1 MNYTWG
7 ILGPGSVES
16 VRRVRPLQLAAT
28 TRDFNERAVPGL
40 GGVWFGR
47 QLFLATLGLRVAER
61 ATARGSRAGKIA
73 VANAIE
79 ALACWL
85 AIKAGLGAGE
95 RRVRGTTLL
104 AGKADLSFRSVSRPG
119 FYVSQPMRMGTV
131 NALPALGFADAAG
144 SRFTA
149 FSCNADGEAFID
161 AVAEG
166 CRPFGRE
173 LVEHLAMWVCGET
186 DQVNTEALYR
196 ALAPVLPLPPRAREL
211 LHTRLEQGAAGE
223 VAEHRTRR
231 GDALRWVRARR
242 RGAPPVTWGARPA
255 EITLA
260 AHWADLHAGALFFIA
275 RDAALAVL
283 DALELEIA
291 TPERRVAI
299 GGALP
304 GPVRAGLAALR
315 EAAAAFL
322 QTGHPAEEAR
332 RFCTECIA
340 PLDAEVLGHLLDRD
354 GRILRRLGGEACPG
368 PAFRG
373 RVRDADDGA
382 DSTVAPDDAP
392 PADDP
397 AWPAGISHRI
407 HNLWWLGLDVDGLMD
422 AWLLPA
428 TEEAAHG

>member
-1 MNYTWG
+1 MNYIWG
-7 ILGPGSVES
+7 VLGPGSIES
-16 VRRVRPLQLAAT
+16 VRRVRTLQLAAT
-28 TRDFNERAVPGL
+28 TRYFNERAVPGL
-40 GGVWFGR
+40 GSVWFGR
-47 QLFLATLGLRVAER
+47 QLFLATLGVRVAER
-61 ATARGSRAGKIA
+61 ATARGSWAGKIA

-85 AIKAGLGAGE
+85 AIEGGLRAGE

-131 NALPALGFADAAG
+131 NALPALGFVDAAG
-144 SRFTA
+144 SRFSA
-149 FSCNADGEAFID
+149 FSCNADGDAFID

-166 CRPFGRE
+166 CRPYGRE

-186 DQVNTEALYR
+186 EQVNTDAMYR
-196 ALAPVLPLPPRAREL
+196 ALPPVLLLPPRAREL
-211 LHTRLEQGAAGE
+211 LQTRLEQGAAGE
-223 VAEHRTRR
+223 TAAHRTRR

-242 RGAPPVTWGARPA
+242 RGAPPVTWDVRPV
-255 EITLA
+255 EITQA
-260 AHWADLHAGALFFIA
+260 DHWGDLHAGALFFIA
-275 RDAALAVL
+275 RDTALAVL

-304 GPVRAGLAALR
+304 RPVQAGLATLR
-315 EAAAAFL
+315 DAAAAFL
-322 QTGHPAEEAR
+322 RTGHPAQEAR

-340 PLDAEVLGHLLDRD
+340 LSDAELLGHLLDRD
-354 GRILRRLGGEACPG
+354 GRILRRLGDQACPG

-373 RVRDADDGA
+373 GVRDADDE
-382 DSTVAPDDAP
+382 SPAPDAAP
-392 PADDP
+392 PPDDP

-407 HNLWWLGLDVDGLMD
+407 HNLWWLGLDLDGLMD
-422 AWLLPA
+422 SWLWPA
-428 TEEAAHG
+428 DGEAAHV

>member
-7 ILGPGSVES
+7 VLGPGSIES
-16 VRRVRPLQLAAT
+16 IRRVRTLQLAAT

-47 QLFLATLGLRVAER
+47 QLFLAILGLRVAER

-73 VANAIE
+73 VANAVE
-79 ALACWL
+79 ALGCWL
-85 AIKAGLGAGE
+85 AIAGGLRAGE

-131 NALPALGFADAAG
+131 NALPALGFVDAAG
-144 SRFTA
+144 SRFSA
-149 FSCNADGEAFID
+149 FSCNPDGDAFID

-166 CRPFGRE
+166 CRPYGRE

-186 DQVNTEALYR
+186 GEVNTNAMHR

-223 VAEHRTRR
+223 AAAHRTRR

-242 RGAPPVTWGARPA
+242 RGAPPVAWDVRPA
-255 EITLA
+255 EITQA
-260 AHWADLHAGALFFIA
+260 DHWDDLHAGALFFIA

-283 DALELEIA
+283 DAMELEIA

-299 GGALP
+299 GGVLP
-304 GPVRAGLAALR
+304 RPVQAGLATLR
-315 EAAAAFL
+315 DAAAAFL
-322 QTGHPAEEAR
+322 RSGHPAAEAR

-340 PLDAEVLGHLLDRD
+340 PSDAEVLGHLLDRD
-354 GRILRRLGGEACPG
+354 GRILRRLGDQACPG

-373 RVRDADDGA
+373 GVRDADA
-382 DSTVAPDDAP
+382 ESPAPEAAP
-392 PADDP
+392 PPDDP

-407 HNLWWLGLDVDGLMD
+407 HNLWWLGLDLDGLMD

-428 TEEAAHG
+428 GGEVAHV

>member
-7 ILGPGSVES
+7 VLGPGRIES
-16 VRRVRPLQLAAT
+16 VRRVRTLQLAAT

-61 ATARGSRAGKIA
+61 ATARGSQAGKVA
-73 VANAIE
+73 VANAVE

-85 AIKAGLGAGE
+85 AIRGGLRAGE
-95 RRVRGTTLL
+95 RRVRGTMLL
-104 AGKADLSFRSVSRPG
+104 AGKADLSFRSMSRPG

-131 NALPALGFADAAG
+131 NALPALGFVEAAG
-144 SRFTA
+144 SRFSA
-149 FSCNADGEAFID
+149 FSCNADGDAFID

-166 CRPFGRE
+166 CRPYGRE

-186 DQVNTEALYR
+186 DQVNTDALYR

-211 LHTRLEQGAAGE
+211 LQTRLEQGAAGE
-223 VAEHRTRR
+223 SAQDRTRR
-231 GDALRWVRARR
+231 RDALRWVRARR
-242 RGAPPVTWGARPA
+242 RGAPPVAWDLPPA
-255 EITLA
+255 EITQA
-260 AHWADLHAGALFFIA
+260 DHWDDLHAGALFFIA

-283 DALELEIA
+283 EALELEIA

-299 GGALP
+299 GGGLP
-304 GPVRAGLAALR
+304 RPVQAGLATLR
-315 EAAAAFL
+315 AAAAAFL
-322 QTGHPAEEAR
+322 QTGQPAEEAR
-332 RFCTECIA
+332 RFCTECTA
-340 PLDAEVLGHLLDRD
+340 PLDAELLGHLLDRD
-354 GRILRRLGGEACPG
+354 GRILRRVGGEACPG

-373 RVRDADDGA
+373 GVRNADDESP
-382 DSTVAPDDAP
+382 DVAPP
-392 PADDP
+392 SDDP

-422 AWLLPA
+422 AWLRPA
-428 TEEAAHG
+428 TEEAAHD

>member
-1 MNYTWG
+1 MG
-7 ILGPGSVES
+7 HPGPGSIES
-16 VRRVRPLQLAAT
+16 VRRVRTLQLAAT

-61 ATARGSRAGKIA
+61 ATARGSSAGKIA

-85 AIKAGLGAGE
+85 AIKGGLRAGE
-95 RRVRGTTLL
+95 RRVHDA
-104 AGKADLSFRSVSRPG
+104 AGGQGRPELPQREPG

-223 VAEHRTRR
+223 VAETAPAAATRCAGCAPGAAAPA
-231 GDALRWVRARR
+231 GDVGCAPGGDHPGRPLGRPAR
-242 RGAPPVTWGARPA
+242 RGAVLHRPRRGAGGARRA
-255 EITLA
+255 GA
-260 AHWADLHAGALFFIA
+260 GDRHAGAA
-275 RDAALAVL
+275 GGD
-283 DALELEIA
+283 
-291 TPERRVAI
+291 RRR
-299 GGALP
+299 LP
-304 GPVRAGLAALR
+304 GPVQAGLATR

-373 RVRDADDGA
+373 RVGCR
-382 DSTVAPDDAP
+382 
-392 PADDP
+392 
-397 AWPAGISHRI
+397 
-407 HNLWWLGLDVDGLMD
+407 
-422 AWLLPA
+422 
-428 TEEAAHG
+428 

>member
-7 ILGPGSVES
+7 ILGPGRIES
-16 VRRVRPLQLAAT
+16 VRRVRTLQLAAT

-85 AIKAGLGAGE
+85 AIKGGLRAGE

-131 NALPALGFADAAG
+131 NALPALGFVDAAG
-144 SRFTA
+144 SRFSA
-149 FSCNADGEAFID
+149 FSCNADGDAFIG

-166 CRPFGRE
+166 CRPYGRE

-186 DQVNTEALYR
+186 DQVSTDAMCR
-196 ALAPVLPLPPRAREL
+196 ALAPVRRLPPRAREL

-223 VAEHRTRR
+223 AAAERTRR
-231 GDALRWVRARR
+231 GDALCWVRARR
-242 RGAPPVTWGARPA
+242 RGAPAVAWDVRPA
-255 EITLA
+255 EITQA
-260 AHWADLHAGALFFIA
+260 DHWGDLHAGALFFIA

-304 GPVRAGLAALR
+304 RPVQAGLATLR
-315 EAAAAFL
+315 DAAAAFL
-322 QTGHPAEEAR
+322 RTGHPAEEAQ

-340 PLDAEVLGHLLDRD
+340 LSGAEVLGHLLDRD
-354 GRILRRLGGEACPG
+354 GRILRRLGDQACPG

-373 RVRDADDGA
+373 GVRETDDE
-382 DSTVAPDDAP
+382 SPAPAAAP
-392 PADDP
+392 PPDDP
-397 AWPAGISHRI
+397 AWPAGISQRI
-407 HNLWWLGLDVDGLMD
+407 HNLWWLGLDLDGLMD
-422 AWLLPA
+422 SWLLP
-428 TEEAAHG
+428 TGGETAHV

>member
-7 ILGPGSVES
+7 VLGPGSIES
-16 VRRVRPLQLAAT
+16 IRRVRTLQLAAT
-28 TRDFNERAVPGL
+28 TRYFNEQAVPGL

-85 AIKAGLGAGE
+85 AIKGGLRAGE

-104 AGKADLSFRSVSRPG
+104 AGKAELSFRSVSRPG

-131 NALPALGFADAAG
+131 NALPALGFVDAAG
-144 SRFTA
+144 NRFSA
-149 FSCNADGEAFID
+149 FSCNADGDAFID

-166 CRPFGRE
+166 CRPYGRE

-186 DQVNTEALYR
+186 GQVNTDAMYR
-196 ALAPVLPLPPRAREL
+196 ALPPVLLLPPRAREL

-223 VAEHRTRR
+223 TAAHRTRR
-231 GDALRWVRARR
+231 SDALRWVRARR
-242 RGAPPVTWGARPA
+242 RGAPAVAWDVRPA
-255 EITLA
+255 EITQA
-260 AHWADLHAGALFFIA
+260 DHWGDLHAGALFFIA

-304 GPVRAGLAALR
+304 RPVQAGLATLR
-315 EAAAAFL
+315 DAAAAFL
-322 QTGHPAEEAR
+322 RTGHPALEAR

-340 PLDAEVLGHLLDRD
+340 LSDAEVLGHLLDRD
-354 GRILRRLGGEACPG
+354 GRILRRLGDQACPG

-373 RVRDADDGA
+373 GVRDADDE
-382 DSTVAPDDAP
+382 SPVPDAAP
-392 PADDP
+392 PPDDP

-407 HNLWWLGLDVDGLMD
+407 HNLWWLGLDLDGLMD
-422 AWLLPA
+422 SWLLPA
-428 TEEAAHG
+428 DEEAAHV

>member
-7 ILGPGSVES
+7 ILGPGSIES
-16 VRRVRPLQLAAT
+16 VRRVRTLQLAAT
-28 TRDFNERAVPGL
+28 TRYFNERAVPGL

-85 AIKAGLGAGE
+85 AIKRGLRAGE

-131 NALPALGFADAAG
+131 SALPALGFADAAG
-144 SRFTA
+144 SRFSA
-149 FSCNADGEAFID
+149 FSCNADGAAFID

-166 CRPFGRE
+166 CYPFGRG
-173 LVEHLAMWVCGET
+173 LVEYLAMWVCGET
-186 DQVNTEALYR
+186 DQVNTDAMYR
-196 ALAPVLPLPPRAREL
+196 ALAPVLPLPQRAREL

-223 VAEHRTRR
+223 AAADRTRR

-242 RGAPPVTWGARPA
+242 RGASPVTWDVRPA
-255 EITLA
+255 EITQA
-260 AHWADLHAGALFFIA
+260 AHWGDLHAGALFFIA

-283 DALELEIA
+283 DELELEIA
-291 TPERRVAI
+291 TPEGRVAI
-299 GGALP
+299 RGALAE
-304 GPVRAGLAALR
+304 PVQAGLAALR
-315 EAAAAFL
+315 DAAAAFL
-322 QTGHPAEEAR
+322 KTGHPAQEAR

-340 PLDAEVLGHLLDRD
+340 PSDAEVLGHLLDRD
-354 GRILRRLGGEACPG
+354 GRILRRLGDQACPG

-373 RVRDADDGA
+373 GVRDVDDGTDAA
-382 DSTVAPDDAP
+382 DAAL

-397 AWPAGISHRI
+397 AWPVGISHRI
-407 HNLWWLGLDVDGLMD
+407 HSLWWLGLDVDGLMD
-422 AWLLPA
+422 PWLLPA
-428 TEEAAHG
+428 TEETAHG